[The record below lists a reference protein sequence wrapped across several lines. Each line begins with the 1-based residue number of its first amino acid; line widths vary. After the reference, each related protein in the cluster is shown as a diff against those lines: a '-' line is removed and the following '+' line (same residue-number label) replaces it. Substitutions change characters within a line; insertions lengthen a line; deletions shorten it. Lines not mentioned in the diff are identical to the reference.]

1 MAVTQNPIIGRSK
14 QSLSNTVFSTWKGR
28 NVIRAKPLEVANPRT
43 LGQVSSRNKIKILS
57 GMAKNLRAAIVI
69 GLKSV
74 SQLVTEYN
82 SFVQANYD
90 LVTTSPTTGEVTDVG
105 TPIIVSA
112 NDDNGVLPTLL
123 AVEADGAFGNYLYTF
138 SRAFTAAEVARYKVI
153 VCWRQ
158 DEPAANQLEC
168 GTAEVTLTASATF
181 SVPNLPLSIYSSWV
195 LFYNPAT
202 YKSQQSV
209 VFEF

>member
-43 LGQVSSRNKIKILS
+43 LGQVTSRNKLKVLS
-57 GMAKNLRAAIVI
+57 GMAKGLRAAVI
-69 GLKSV
+69 LGLKSV

-82 SFVQANYD
+82 SFVQANYENI
-90 LVTTSPTTGEVTDVG
+90 VSSATTGEVTAF
-105 TPIIVSA
+105 TSPIVLSA
-112 NDDNGVLPTLL
+112 NDDPATLPVLTGVTVTSSTLT
-123 AVEADGAFGNYLYTF
+123 YTF
-138 SRAFTAAEVARYKVI
+138 SRAFTAAEVAKY
-153 VCWRQ
+153 
-158 DEPAANQLEC
+158 
-168 GTAEVTLTASATF
+168 TAVAFQYNSTAILGSINTSCQEVALTAATTIV
-181 SVPNLPLSIYSSWV
+181 VPYTLEDRDKTGV

-209 VFEF
+209 IVTV